1 MAKLFPKKSSKDGW
15 HATLTEALALPI
27 PNGQRSSHVMEHGSL
42 SVRLYAPKRIDS
54 QSPHQQDEVYVV
66 ASGTGWFVNGSHR
79 HRFSAGDVL
88 FVPAG
93 VQHRFEEFGDNVA
106 IWVIFYGPQ
115 GGEAAQG

>member
-1 MAKLFPKKSSKDGW
+1 
-15 HATLTEALALPI
+15 
-27 PNGQRSSHVMEHGSL
+27 MEHGSM
-42 SVRLYAPKRIDS
+42 SVRLYAPKQVDS
-54 QSPHQQDEVYVV
+54 QSPHEQDEIYVV
-66 ASGTGWFVNGSHR
+66 ANGTGWFVNGSRR

-115 GGEAAQG
+115 GGEAMRG